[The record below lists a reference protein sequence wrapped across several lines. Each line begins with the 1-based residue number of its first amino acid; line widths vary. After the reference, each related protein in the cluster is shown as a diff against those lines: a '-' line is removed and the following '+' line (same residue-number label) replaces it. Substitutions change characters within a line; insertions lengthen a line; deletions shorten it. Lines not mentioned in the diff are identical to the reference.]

1 MDNQLISP
9 ICKLIK
15 YFASKI
21 YRDSQYVILKV
32 LFKWKIIFTGNL
44 RLDTYQVYYVS
55 TITITGTGIQAR
67 FDLWTQRTFY
77 TGGLL

>member
-21 YRDSQYVILKV
+21 YRASQYVILKE
-32 LFKWKIIFTGNL
+32 LFK
-44 RLDTYQVYYVS
+44 
-55 TITITGTGIQAR
+55 
-67 FDLWTQRTFY
+67 
-77 TGGLL
+77 